1 VYPPPLWS
9 YDSLN
14 LHLLIYEALASM
26 RGIVGK
32 EKPSFIFPTKQ
43 SISALRDVTR
53 TRVALVQTRTQAKN
67 RAHTVLEDTHSKRS
81 SVVTDLCGKSGRKMP
96 AALIAGERDP
106 QRLSALALGRLR
118 RKQLQHDLE
127 SKRRRCADR

>member
-1 VYPPPLWS
+1 MYPPPLWS

-26 RGIVGK
+26 RRIVGK